1 MRMGLRLSVK
11 GSTSVNSSSCRAAVT
26 TAMARVVPF
35 PPWIFVLCF
44 FLESGVVFAEGL
56 KGTAFAGGFSF
67 ANFVHHP
74 FRYLNATQVGSHLVH
89 EAEACNFACV
99 RDISCVSLNVAA
111 HPDIHGHFLCE
122 LLSSDKYNSSDQFLP
137 HPDFDHH
144 SIHVSSEFFFLLFAF
159 NGENPDQKIIT
170 VVSMGYMERCYA
182 PTHKQLTNQGCRHEI
197 WINILLISSVSAD
210 PLLREPL
217 CERRFLHRFVP
228 SRRFQM
234 QLSST
239 F

>member
-1 MRMGLRLSVK
+1 MNKPPLRSNYTSQSTPEGSLVDMRMALRLSVK
-11 GSTSVNSSSCRAAVT
+11 GSTSVNSSSRRAAVT

-56 KGTAFAGGFSF
+56 KGTFAGGFSF

-74 FRYLNATQVGSHLVH
+74 FRYLNATQVGSHFVH

-144 SIHVSSEFFFLLFAF
+144 SIHVSSEFFTICIQRRKSWSKNNYSGFYGLYGALLCTHA
-159 NGENPDQKIIT
+159 QT
-170 VVSMGYMERCYA
+170 V
-182 PTHKQLTNQGCRHEI
+182 N
-197 WINILLISSVSAD
+197 
-210 PLLREPL
+210 EPRL
-217 CERRFLHRFVP
+217 P
-228 SRRFQM
+228 SWNM
-234 QLSST
+234 D
-239 F
+239 